1 MEPSSA
7 GREPG
12 LPDTG
17 PASRPLRIGIV
28 AGEVSGDLL
37 AAGLIRAIRALE
49 PDAVIEGVVGPQM
62 AAAGCRG
69 LGSIESLSVMGLS
82 EVVAQLPRL
91 VRLRRSLKAHFRR
104 HPPDLFIGV
113 DAPDFNL
120 GLERALRHAG
130 VRTVHLVSPSV
141 WAWRRYRIHRIRRS
155 VDLMLVMLPFEEG
168 IYREHQVPVAFIGH
182 PLADRIPAMADR
194 AAARQRLGLAAEG
207 PLIAL
212 LPGSRIREVQQL
224 ARPFLATARWC
235 LARRPDVHFVVP
247 CANAAARARF
257 EADMP
262 ATALGQMTLLDG
274 HSHAALA
281 AADVALL
288 ASGTATLEALLFRR
302 PMVVAYRVSGL
313 SYRLLR
319 RLVRLPYYSL
329 PNLLAGRRIVP
340 EFIQG
345 EVRPERMGPALL
357 ELLDAG
363 SGNSALMEAF
373 ADVSRNLRRDADGRA
388 ARCVIELARR

>member
-1 MEPSSA
+1 METSSA

-12 LPDTG
+12 LPDTRQA
-17 PASRPLRIGIV
+17 PRPLRIGIV

-37 AAGLIRAIRALE
+37 AAGLIRAIRELE
-49 PDAVIEGVVGPQM
+49 PDALMEGVVGPQM
-62 AAAGCRG
+62 ATAGCQA

-82 EVVAQLPRL
+82 EVVGQLPRL
-91 VRLRRSLKAHFRR
+91 VRLRRLLKAHFRR

-141 WAWRRYRIHRIRRS
+141 WAWRRYRIYGIRRS
-155 VDLMLVMLPFEEG
+155 VDLMLVMLPFEER
-168 IYREHQVPVAFIGH
+168 IYREHAVPVAFIGH
-182 PLADRIPAMADR
+182 PLADRIPETVDR
-194 AAARQRLGLAAEG
+194 EAARQQLGLAAKG

-224 ARPFLATARWC
+224 ARPFLATAQWC
-235 LARRPDVHFVVP
+235 LARRPDIQFVVP
-247 CANAAARARF
+247 CANPAVRARF

-262 ATALGQMTLLDG
+262 ARALPQMTLLDG
-274 HSHAALA
+274 QSHVALA
-281 AADVALL
+281 AADIALL

-313 SYRLLR
+313 SYWLLR
-319 RLVRLPYYSL
+319 RLVRLAYYSL
-329 PNLLAGRRIVP
+329 PNLLAGRHLVP

-345 EVRPERMGPALL
+345 EVRPERMGPALM

-363 SGNSALMEAF
+363 SGNSELLQAF
-373 ADVSRNLRRDADGRA
+373 ADVSRNLRRDADRRA
-388 ARCVIELARR
+388 ARRVIELARR